1 MQVTFKSKSFDKFRG
16 VEDVLKG
23 RFGDTTYVGTNSMV
37 VLVQYSPKLV
47 AMLRPFP
54 QEQVFDY
61 ELKMLKCVDCPMELP
76 FVAAKDENTFVCES
90 CLKKQEEKKKKK

>member
-1 MQVTFKSKSFDKFRG
+1 MQVTFKPKSFDKFRG

-23 RFGDTTYVGTNSMV
+23 RFGDTTYVGTNIMV

-54 QEQVFDY
+54 SEQVY
-61 ELKMLKCVDCPMELP
+61 EYEVRMLTCEDCPLELP
-76 FVAAKDENTFVCES
+76 FVAAKDEMTFVCDK
-90 CLKKQEEKKKKK
+90 CLDKRKKKK